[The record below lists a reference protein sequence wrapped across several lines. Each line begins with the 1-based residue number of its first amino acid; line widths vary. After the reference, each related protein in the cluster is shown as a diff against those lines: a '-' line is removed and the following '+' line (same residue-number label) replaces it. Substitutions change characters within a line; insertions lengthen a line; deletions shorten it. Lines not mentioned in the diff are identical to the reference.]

1 MTESTCLHI
10 QDRESG
16 PIRVLE
22 LPWISVRIGRA
33 AHCEVRLTDPDLPE
47 EICRLQ
53 RRGLSWRLLPARS
66 DYPILLNGQRVGGVC
81 LLPFNIPFRA
91 GPYCFTLRQD
101 KSAEPDWQMY
111 AGPAPHREGAAEKPP
126 LAEVEPDP
134 IPGPASQSTPLL
146 IATCRR
152 VAEPLIAHTATLRRS
167 KSEPLVAVKSREPKP
182 YGPTPPANHEQW
194 ETRWKTLTAQVSAR
208 AHSRLH
214 GPEFSRPSYRSDLE
228 PIPVREARAPLIEVP
243 ANPNPVQDSQP
254 ERIVSQPPVAP
265 PISPEKAVDPEEQLV
280 SASEERVPVTPVD
293 VLSEYQIED
302 GLSELE
308 PVAIEQSSSSMTEPQ
323 LELRRAVECPGD
335 EPFSPPEQPVSI
347 PSAPLFR
354 DDLGYELP
362 PRTMAP
368 SPAKS
373 TEWPSAK
380 DILAVHR
387 VAPARQ
393 VAANTAKTVTKKING
408 STLTPTLE
416 REPSHWTPPI
426 ALAGPVAV
434 VFVLAAGFLGCT
446 LSWSW
451 AQDSYTAAIVTD
463 RLLTSNRAVQPIP
476 LPDSVQPPAGAWL
489 TSTPGHLA
497 NWAIFLGHGRAE
509 ENQSSGE
516 AVVLLERALA
526 ASPINSQARLAQ
538 AQLEPADSAKSV
550 PLRSL
555 GLSRDAITLAWTARR
570 LLTAGKKDEALA
582 LFGRALSFAVPDKS
596 SRHRL
601 LRFSEDP
608 GVPRYLLPG
617 EETVREIV
625 VEFVSQNVWTFE
637 EWSRVLPENPI
648 VLLATARLLRERGR
662 SEAETVLDRML
673 KQKLPLSP
681 GETGAVALAAC
692 AEALALCSRFTE
704 SDQLY
709 RQAID
714 LIDDPTVRRSWW
726 FNLADIAYR
735 SDDDAQRQAALRSAS
750 AVAFSDD
757 ITRRATDIQRTTLTR
772 STGVKA
778 N

>member
-1 MTESTCLHI
+1 
-10 QDRESG
+10 
-16 PIRVLE
+16 
-22 LPWISVRIGRA
+22 
-33 AHCEVRLTDPDLPE
+33 
-47 EICRLQ
+47 
-53 RRGLSWRLLPARS
+53 
-66 DYPILLNGQRVGGVC
+66 
-81 LLPFNIPFRA
+81 
-91 GPYCFTLRQD
+91 
-101 KSAEPDWQMY
+101 
-111 AGPAPHREGAAEKPP
+111 
-126 LAEVEPDP
+126 
-134 IPGPASQSTPLL
+134 
-146 IATCRR
+146 
-152 VAEPLIAHTATLRRS
+152 
-167 KSEPLVAVKSREPKP
+167 
-182 YGPTPPANHEQW
+182 
-194 ETRWKTLTAQVSAR
+194 VSAR
-208 AHSRLH
+208 AHNRLH
-214 GPEFSRPSYRSDLE
+214 GPEFTRPAYRSDLE
-228 PIPVREARAPLIEVP
+228 PIPLREARAPLIEVP
-243 ANPNPVQDSQP
+243 ANPNPAHDSQP
-254 ERIVSQPPVAP
+254 ERIVRKPPVAAP
-265 PISPEKAVDPEEQLV
+265 MSPAEAVDLEQQSEELPVELPVEETRVASARTANPLALVNIPSILAHDATLSTADSLDPADSPCVSAHAAAAPIDDPPEQANVPLV
-280 SASEERVPVTPVD
+280 SASEEPVLVTPVD
-293 VLSEYQIED
+293 VLPEYEID
-302 GLSELE
+302 DRLSELE

-323 LELRRAVECPGD
+323 VEPRSAIECPSV
-335 EPFSPPEQPVSI
+335 EPFILGEQPVSV
-347 PSAPLFR
+347 PAAPLFR
-354 DDLGYELP
+354 DDPGDEQ
-362 PRTMAP
+362 PRRHVAP

-387 VAPARQ
+387 AVPARQ
-393 VAANTAKTVTKKING
+393 VAANTGKPATKKINR
-408 STLTPTLE
+408 STLMPTLE

-434 VFVLAAGFLGCT
+434 IFMLAAGFLGCT

-463 RLLTSNRAVQPIP
+463 RLLTSNRAVQAIP

-497 NWAIFLGHGRAE
+497 TWAIFLGHGRAE

-516 AVVLLERALA
+516 AVALLERALA
-526 ASPINSQARLAQ
+526 ASPINSQARLAL

-555 GLSRDAITLAWTARR
+555 GLSRDAVTLAWTARR
-570 LLTAGKKDEALA
+570 LLTAGKKDDALA

-601 LRFSEDP
+601 PRFSEDP

-637 EWSRVLPENPI
+637 EWSRVLPESPI

-673 KQKLPLSP
+673 KQELPLSP
-681 GETGAVALAAC
+681 GKTGAVALAAC
-692 AEALALCSRFTE
+692 AEALALRSRFTE

-735 SDDDAQRQAALRSAS
+735 SDDDVQRQAALRSAS